1 MDLYYVPGSAPCRGV
16 LLAGKA
22 VGVDFN
28 LKLTN
33 LMAGEH
39 LKPEYI
45 KVRYC
50 NTHKFQYNKFSQF
63 LDQSSTH
70 HSNIGRQW
78 ICFVGISSHYDLPR

>member
-33 LMAGEH
+33 LMTGDH

-45 KVRYC
+45 KVGSE
-50 NTHKFQYNKFSQF
+50 NLPNF
-63 LDQSSTH
+63 LDS
-70 HSNIGRQW
+70 
-78 ICFVGISSHYDLPR
+78 